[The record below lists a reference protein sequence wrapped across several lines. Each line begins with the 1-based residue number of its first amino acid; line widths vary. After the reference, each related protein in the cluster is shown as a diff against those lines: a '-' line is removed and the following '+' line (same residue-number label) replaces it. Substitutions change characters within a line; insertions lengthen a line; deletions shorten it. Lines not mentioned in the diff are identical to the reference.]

1 MRLLAVRSLAALAS
15 TAAVLLAA
23 VSPAAAAQP
32 VPLASSSGSSAPAAA
47 TPTPPGVSPTPLGS
61 PNASDALLP
70 KIGRVRATTAFC
82 RTIVDH
88 GAALADDQLADI
100 ATTTEALR
108 ILVYAPLDRSF
119 FMERRAARALQTLSD
134 RLMASRRGEARLH
147 VAGLRSAALGGS
159 GEPARPE
166 LARFAGALDGAHAE
180 SSRVAHDLARVL
192 SVLMGTEGAGS
203 GVYLPDLQM
212 NRDPRFARAI
222 APVPFPVDPEL
233 ERSPPTGRSTTAR
246 FTRTRG
252 RQRSTSRPPSK
263 RCSARSG
270 KPRRRIPPRTR
281 AATRR
286 NPPVR
291 RRVPRKKRR
300 ARVRPG

>member
-1 MRLLAVRSLAALAS
+1 MRLLAVRSLVALVS
-15 TAAVLLAA
+15 VTAVLLAT
-23 VSPAAAAQP
+23 VLPAAAAQP
-32 VPLASSSGSSAPAAA
+32 VPLPSPSGSPA
-47 TPTPPGVSPTPLGS
+47 PPGASPGSLAS
-61 PNASDALLP
+61 PNASDASLP
-70 KIGRVRATTAFC
+70 EIGRVRATTAFC

-119 FMERRAARALQTLSD
+119 FTERRAARALQTLSD

-147 VAGLRSAALGGS
+147 VAGLRTAALGGA
-159 GEPARPE
+159 GEPPRPE

-233 ERSPPTGRSTTAR
+233 ERFSPDRAVDDGPLHAYAR
-246 FTRTRG
+246 AAALDL
-252 RQRSTSRPPSK
+252 
-263 RCSARSG
+263 SASLEKMLGSIREA
-270 KPRRRIPPRTR
+270 TR
-281 AATRR
+281 AYPAAYAGCDGAE
-286 NPPVR
+286 PAGAPSG
-291 RRVPRKKRR
+291 P
-300 ARVRPG
+300 